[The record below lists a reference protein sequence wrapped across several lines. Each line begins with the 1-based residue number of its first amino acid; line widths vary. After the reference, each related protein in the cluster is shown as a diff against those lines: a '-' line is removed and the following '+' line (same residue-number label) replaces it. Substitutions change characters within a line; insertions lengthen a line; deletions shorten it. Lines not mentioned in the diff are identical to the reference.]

1 MRKETIRSVFIID
14 PEKKIQTILIYPKN
28 IGRNFNEI
36 LRIVDALKV
45 SKKYKVSTPANWENG
60 DDVIVPP
67 SMVDEAIEENYGP
80 LTNTV
85 DFELFRTIK
94 QPGMSD

>member
-1 MRKETIRSVFIID
+1 
-14 PEKKIQTILIYPKN
+14 
-28 IGRNFNEI
+28 
-36 LRIVDALKV
+36 
-45 SKKYKVSTPANWENG
+45 
-60 DDVIVPP
+60 
-67 SMVDEAIEENYGP
+67 MVDEAIEENYGP